1 VRHRGD
7 GCHRKSR
14 NHADPPRGFAS
25 RWGHS
30 GVRSHAANRMVE
42 PSETC
47 EMGEKCGGVLS
58 PVLAV
63 WLEDDPELVHEK
75 A

>member
-1 VRHRGD
+1 
-7 GCHRKSR
+7 
-14 NHADPPRGFAS
+14 
-25 RWGHS
+25 
-30 GVRSHAANRMVE
+30 
-42 PSETC
+42 
-47 EMGEKCGGVLS
+47 MGEKCGGVLS